1 MRPLTSSPY
10 YHKTKGMFTEVWL
23 SHWLSVVANTVLR
36 CLHPVKRAYFAS
48 VPEEQAAS
56 ISRASTCKVEMANL
70 PPKCQQH
77 NPLLHGI
84 RRERHT
90 HTHTHT
96 HRYTKHAHRWVW
108 DLHTC
113 QIGHT
118 HACMHARTPT
128 RPHMHTAEFEACT
141 LARYGI
147 VDECTM
153 ILCGCSY
160 KLDLL

>member
-84 RRERHT
+84 RRERHK

-96 HRYTKHAHRWVW
+96 QIHKARTQVGLRPAHLPDRAHTCMHACTHTHSPTHAHSWVW
-108 DLHTC
+108 GMHTC
-113 QIGHT
+113 QIWHSWW
-118 HACMHARTPT
+118 MHNDPLWL
-128 RPHMHTAEFEACT
+128 F
-141 LARYGI
+141 I
-147 VDECTM
+147 
-153 ILCGCSY
+153 
-160 KLDLL
+160 